1 MPLLK
6 IGAGIFL
13 FGASMI
19 EKTKRGLGISPT
31 SMDRKNDGPFR
42 TCVYIGAMLARDR
55 FKKKSLI
62 KMTKNKTEQKTYID

>member
-13 FGASMI
+13 FGASMM
-19 EKTKRGLGISPT
+19 E
-31 SMDRKNDGPFR
+31 NDGPFR

-55 FKKKSLI
+55 FRKKSLI